1 MSHRDLLDI
10 RKPLTTLEA
19 LLIQRVLSEPGAL
32 PEDAVDA
39 IRYALSMAR
48 LTLVRNRDG
57 VDVDLSEALARHRW
71 WVQTSLKPCLSAD
84 EHPLR
89 GVMRL
94 LPELIAATVR
104 QRAWILKH
112 FPLDRDSLEAE
123 ICTRQLV
130 VISGGGGGSGYGYA
144 GAYALLHR
152 GGLQPRLLAGT
163 SIGSLASL
171 FRARRAVYDSL
182 PIIEAARRLKWN
194 NVFEVLNVS
203 SRYGVPATLR
213 LYLRRSLG
221 PLMRTPDGEPL
232 TFKNTEIPLLIVA
245 TGIKMEGL
253 KHDLSYYEHY
263 LDDVVRPGVIF
274 RASKLRRLRGYAG
287 LVAEFV
293 ENPDALH
300 EVVFGRDP
308 LTLEAD
314 ALDAAGFSSAVPGLI
329 HYDVLRDD
337 PRMKSLL
344 DGLYAAYG
352 ITRLGEGGLVN
363 NVPAKPAF
371 DEIMDGRIG
380 RRNPFILALDC
391 FVPRPRSLVWYPIQ
405 QIAARTIK
413 SQRPY
418 IDLYIPLDKVLS
430 PASVVPTVRQLTTAM
445 SWTTEDLTPMMPF
458 IKQMCTSHPVLKA
471 PVGVEVLSKDR
482 VGGSATARKVG

>member
-19 LLIQRVLSEPGAL
+19 QLIQRVISAPDAL
-32 PEDAVDA
+32 PEHAVDA
-39 IRYALSMAR
+39 VRYALSLAR
-48 LTLVRNRDG
+48 LTLVRNCDR

-71 WVQTSLKPCLSAD
+71 WVQSVLAPQINAD

-94 LPELIAATVR
+94 LPELTAVTLR
-104 QRAWILKH
+104 QRRSILEH
-112 FPLDRDSLEAE
+112 FPLDRASLEEE
-123 ICTRQLV
+123 ICSRQLIV
-130 VISGGGGGSGYGYA
+130 VSGGGGGSGYGYA
-144 GAYALLHR
+144 GAFALLHR
-152 GGLQPRLLAGT
+152 NNLQPRLMSGT

-182 PIIEAARRLKWN
+182 PIIEAARRLRWN

-221 PLMRTPDGEPL
+221 PLMRTPEGDSI
-232 TFKNTEIPLLIVA
+232 TFRNAEIPLLIVA
-245 TGIKMEGL
+245 TGIKMDGL

-263 LDDVVRPGVIF
+263 LDDVVRPGVVF
-274 RASKLRRLRGYAG
+274 RASKLRRLQGYVG
-287 LVAEFV
+287 LIREFV
-293 ENPDALH
+293 DNPDALC

-308 LTLEAD
+308 LTLDAD

-337 PRMKSLL
+337 PRMKRLL
-344 DGLYAAYG
+344 DGLYAEHG

-363 NVPAKPAF
+363 NVPARPAF
-371 DEIMDGRIG
+371 DEVMDGRLT
-380 RRNPFILALDC
+380 RRNPFILAMDC
-391 FVPRPRSLVWYPIQ
+391 FVPRRRSLIWYPIQ
-405 QIAARTIK
+405 QIAARTLRA
-413 SQRPY
+413 QRPY
-418 IDLYIPLDKVLS
+418 MDLYVPLEKVLS
-430 PASVVPTVRQLTTAM
+430 PANVVPTVRQLTTAM
-445 SWTTEDLTPMMPF
+445 SWTTEELTSRMPF
-458 IKQMCTSHPVLKA
+458 IKRMCTPHPVLRDSA
-471 PVGVEVLSKDR
+471 DADHDTQPDGAS
-482 VGGSATARKVG
+482 GSAQSSYR

>member
-10 RKPLTTLEA
+10 RKPLVALEGQ
-19 LLIQRVLSEPGAL
+19 LIQRMISEPDAL
-32 PEDAVDA
+32 PGYAVDA
-39 IRYALSMAR
+39 VRYALSLAR

-57 VDVDLSEALARHRW
+57 QDVDLSETLARHRW
-71 WVQTSLKPCLSAD
+71 WVQTALEPRIRAD

-94 LPELIAATVR
+94 LPELTAITIR
-104 QRAWILKH
+104 QRDLILEH
-112 FPLDRDSLEAE
+112 FPIDRDSLEE
-123 ICTRQLV
+123 ELCTRQLV
-130 VISGGGGGSGYGYA
+130 VVSGGGGGSGYGYA

-163 SIGSLASL
+163 SIGALASL
-171 FRARRAVYDSL
+171 FRARREVYDSL
-182 PIIEAARRLKWN
+182 PVIEAARRLRWN

-221 PLMRTPDGEPL
+221 SLMLTADGQPI
-232 TFKNTEIPLLIVA
+232 TFRNAEIPLLIVA

-274 RASKLRRLRGYAG
+274 RASKLRRLQGVVSLMG
-287 LVAEFV
+287 EFV
-293 ENPDALH
+293 ENPDALR

-308 LTLEAD
+308 MTLDAD

-329 HYDVLRDD
+329 HYDVIRDD
-337 PRMKSLL
+337 PRMKTLL
-344 DGLYAAYG
+344 DGLYAEYG

-371 DEIMDGRIG
+371 EEVMDGRLG
-380 RRNPFILALDC
+380 RRNPFVLAMDC
-391 FVPRPRSLVWYPIQ
+391 FVPRPRSLGWYPIQ
-405 QIAARTIK
+405 QIAARTVK
-413 SQRPY
+413 SQLPY
-418 IDLYIPLDKVLS
+418 IDLYVPLERVLS

-445 SWTTEDLTPMMPF
+445 AWTTEELTPMMPF
-458 IKQMCTSHPVLKA
+458 IQGMCAAHPVLRDS
-471 PVGVEVLSKDR
+471 PESLS
-482 VGGSATARKVG
+482 VSHGGHPGTLTR

>member
-10 RKPLTTLEA
+10 RKPLTSLEA
-19 LLIQRVLSEPGAL
+19 QLVQRVIGEPGAL
-32 PEDAVDA
+32 PQHAVDA
-39 IRYALSMAR
+39 VRYALSFAR
-48 LTLVRNRDG
+48 LTLVRNVDG

-71 WVQTSLKPCLSAD
+71 WVQATLKPRIRAD

-94 LPELIAATVR
+94 LPELTEITIR
-104 QRAWILKH
+104 QRERILEH
-112 FPLDRDSLEAE
+112 FPLDRDSLEEE

-130 VISGGGGGSGYGYA
+130 VVSGGGGGSGYGYA
-144 GAYALLHR
+144 GAFALLHR
-152 GGLQPRLLAGT
+152 NGIQPRLLSGT

-171 FRARRAVYDSL
+171 FRARREVYDSL
-182 PIIEAARRLKWN
+182 PVIEAARRLRWN

-221 PLMRTPDGEPL
+221 SMMLTPEGDPI
-232 TFKNTEIPLLIVA
+232 TFRNAEVPLLIVA

-263 LDDVVRPGVIF
+263 LDDVVRPGGIF
-274 RASKLRRLRGYAG
+274 RASKLRRLQGFVG
-287 LVAEFV
+287 LMGEFV
-293 ENPDALH
+293 ENPDALS

-308 LTLEAD
+308 MTMDAD

-337 PRMKSLL
+337 PRMKRLL
-344 DGLYAAYG
+344 DGLYAEYG

-371 DEIMDGRIG
+371 DEVMDGRLT
-380 RRNPFILALDC
+380 RRNPFVLAMDC
-391 FVPRPRSLVWYPIQ
+391 FVPRPRSLIWYPIQ
-405 QIAARTIK
+405 QIAARTLK
-413 SQRPY
+413 AQRPY
-418 IDLYIPLDKVLS
+418 IDLYVPLDRVLS
-430 PASVVPTVRQLTTAM
+430 PASVVPTVRQVTSAM
-445 SWTTEDLTPMMPF
+445 SWTTEELTPMMPF
-458 IKQMCTSHPVLKA
+458 IKAMCAPHPVLRSPTGPRTSSA
-471 PVGVEVLSKDR
+471 GGHPGALSR
-482 VGGSATARKVG
+482 